1 MQQPESL
8 GSFFKENKTLL
19 KDYIDVRWEIV
30 RLESI
35 RVLSKSMGYLV
46 WLIISLF
53 LGFLIFLFGGLTLG
67 FWLSNLTGSNIKGF
81 GLAALIMIVL
91 LVIIALMRNNLFINP
106 ITEKI
111 IAASNEENNIEEEVD

>member
-8 GSFFKENKTLL
+8 GSFIKENKTLL
-19 KDYIDVRWEIV
+19 KDYIDVRWEII

-35 RVLSKSMGYLV
+35 RGLSKSMGYLV

-53 LGFLIFLFGGLTLG
+53 LGFLVFLFGGLTLG
-67 FWLSNLTGSNIKGF
+67 FWLSGLTGSNIKGF
-81 GLAALIMIVL
+81 GLAALIMIAL
-91 LVIIALMRNNLFINP
+91 LVIIALMRNNLFIKP

-111 IAASNEENNIEEEVD
+111 IAATNEEINIDDEAD